1 MSPADPSGGRD
12 RAGDARTPARPAARP
27 RAGEGDSVLV
37 FSRRLSRVEEWQ
49 AEVEQFRKE
58 TSGHIKRLAT
68 LVAGGGT
75 ADDDAPPVPC
85 YLTVEDPAEATAAVE
100 DLAGW
105 LTAVYLKFGD
115 AELPPCWAWH
125 PDAVYELTI
134 LRGSWA
140 EAHFGKQRSV
150 AAVREWL
157 EKRPGVVQR
166 LERLRRC
173 ELEAHLDDGPA
184 RSTYTR
190 TAPLRSAL
198 PRVAGMWAAARD
210 LPFPTTD
217 DMTEALRQS
226 PYALPDLDD

>member
-1 MSPADPSGGRD
+1 MSPADQSGGRD

-49 AEVEQFRKE
+49 AEVEQFRKD

-105 LTAVYLKFGD
+105 LDEVYLRFAD
-115 AELPPCWAWH
+115 ADLPACWAWH
-125 PDAVYELTI
+125 PDAIYELTI
-134 LRGSWA
+134 LRASWA

-166 LERLRRC
+166 LAPLQRC
-173 ELEAHLDDGPA
+173 EIERHLDGGAA
-184 RSTYTR
+184 RR
-190 TAPLRSAL
+190 RKTAALRSAI

-210 LPFPTTD
+210 LPFPTTE